1 MYSKQYI
8 IPENLD
14 HKFDINNYCIKTG
27 IYCGEKNTLIFE
39 LNLSY
44 SKDVYYYYN
53 FQIELNP
60 NSYLIDNSFYFD
72 FNKKLEDS
80 FKILY
85 SDDDKLFQLHDIMTD
100 NSNIMLKTIT
110 YDVLQHALYKYKNN
124 SFPYMVMSCEKLLKN
139 MNKFIMVVGRLYFD
153 NSLGIIL
160 NMSIP
165 SDEVII
171 NQVHNFLLINY
182 DNMFS
187 INELQLYLKK
197 ENQK

>member
-1 MYSKQYI
+1 MLFKMYSKQCI

-14 HKFDINNYCIKTG
+14 PKFDINNYCIKTG
-27 IYCGEKNTLIFE
+27 IYCGEKNILIFE

-60 NSYLIDNSFYFD
+60 NSHLIDNSFYFD
-72 FNKKLEDS
+72 FNEKLDDS
-80 FKILY
+80 FKTLF

-124 SFPYMVMSCEKLLKN
+124 NSFPL
-139 MNKFIMVVGRLYFD
+139 
-153 NSLGIIL
+153 
-160 NMSIP
+160 
-165 SDEVII
+165 EV
-171 NQVHNFLLINY
+171 
-182 DNMFS
+182 
-187 INELQLYLKK
+187 K
-197 ENQK
+197 